1 MGFLDK
7 AKAAAGDM
15 MAKADTA
22 LAGAGL
28 GGPGSAGASDSGSY
42 VRDLGVIAYL
52 ESQGRPAP
60 TGERDRIIAALA
72 HLEGSGASVDLRLR
86 TVGAPPPGTPGGVG
100 YAPPPPGAGH
110 VPPADHSRMPSE
122 APQAPPQPPQPPQY
136 PQPHQETAP
145 PPPSPPTAPPPPPPS
160 WA

>member
-28 GGPGSAGASDSGSY
+28 GGPGGAGATDSGSY
-42 VRDLGVIAYL
+42 LHDLGVIAYL
-52 ESQGRPAP
+52 ESQGREVPG
-60 TGERDRIIAALA
+60 GERERIVAALA
-72 HLEGSGASVDLRLR
+72 HLEGSGASVNLRLK
-86 TVGAPPPGTPGGVG
+86 TVGAPAPGTPGGAG
-100 YAPPPPGAGH
+100 YAPPPPGAGS
-110 VPPADHSRMPSE
+110 VPPPHSPPS
-122 APQAPPQPPQPPQY
+122 APAPAPPAAPPAPPS
-136 PQPHQETAP
+136 AP
-145 PPPSPPTAPPPPPPS
+145 PPPAAPPPPPS